1 MEKTV
6 ILAEQN
12 ILDQERKG
20 GVEITG
26 CDVVFL
32 ENEPYKKKGCFLH
45 SGGDA
50 MQMQVFQEILIPEM
64 LEGRRSNL
72 GTVLFAAEFAVMTA
86 QDAALG

>member
-1 MEKTV
+1 
-6 ILAEQN
+6 
-12 ILDQERKG
+12 
-20 GVEITG
+20 
-26 CDVVFL
+26 
-32 ENEPYKKKGCFLH
+32 
-45 SGGDA
+45 